1 MIAHQEKHIKNLTD
15 GQDQYKDA
23 LHTLNREVKELE
35 EEGRQRKKDQ
45 EAKET
50 AEKELTAL
58 LGQVEMAKANAVK
71 EFKESP
77 AFIDSGPEYYG
88 VGYKD
93 FLKQVKSNYPYLDL
107 AKVLMDEPL
116 QTTPVG
122 DAIPEGANGAT
133 ESEQDTQDDNV
144 ILAQLGM
151 NPPVIPVTPSANP
164 PVADNPSS
172 QDAPDQTKGD
182 GTPQDLPTS

>member
-93 FLKQVKSNYPYLDL
+93 FLKQVKSNYLYL
-107 AKVLMDEPL
+107 
-116 QTTPVG
+116 
-122 DAIPEGANGAT
+122 IWRRF
-133 ESEQDTQDDNV
+133 
-144 ILAQLGM
+144 
-151 NPPVIPVTPSANP
+151 
-164 PVADNPSS
+164 
-172 QDAPDQTKGD
+172 
-182 GTPQDLPTS
+182 